1 MRPLSGLDASFLYLE
16 SNRTPMHIGGVYLI
30 DSDGSAEDFDYTRFH
45 AHIRA
50 RLKRSMIF
58 RERLAEVPL
67 HLAHPYWIND
77 PEFVLDFHL
86 PRVSLPSP
94 GGYAELMSLASR
106 LFAMPLNR
114 DRPLWQM
121 TFVEGVDG
129 IPGMGRGSVAVI
141 ARVHHAMIDG
151 VSGAELMGALL
162 DVEPHPKPDDSSDQW
177 RAERMPSAAEMVGR
191 AYLRLGSKAWHLG
204 RFASEVVVG
213 LGRAYGIRKVAQ
225 INPPTLPLTAP
236 RSLFN
241 RAVTSRRC
249 FWGQNLDFS
258 RIHALRTSLRAADL
272 NMNQLT
278 INDVVLSICSGGL
291 RRYLQQRQALPS
303 EPLVAM
309 VPMSVRTNAQKSSM
323 GNQVSAMLVNLET
336 TSDNPLDRMQRIHQH
351 ARSSK
356 VYSAALPAGEIAEF
370 IPSETA
376 ALAARL
382 YTRTRL
388 GERHKPFFNL
398 VITNVP
404 GPQVPLYL
412 AGGRVVEHIGTAPLM
427 DGLGLMLVIF
437 SYAGSLNIGI
447 TSCPEI
453 VPAPEHLASCFEEAL
468 IELETHASAHMAQL
482 QLSQPPATDTTN
494 PKASAEQGRQS
505 VNRLSE
511 STRLLRQVLA
521 ELDEQLTDQD
531 H

>member
-30 DSDGSAEDFDYTRFH
+30 DSSESAENFDYQRFH
-45 AHIRA
+45 AHIRS

-67 HLAHPYWIND
+67 NLSHPYWIND
-77 PEFVLDFHL
+77 PEFALDFHL
-86 PRVSLPSP
+86 PRSALPRP
-94 GGYAELMSLASR
+94 GGYAELMALASR

-129 IPGMGRGSVAVI
+129 IPGLSPGSVAVI
-141 ARVHHAMIDG
+141 ARVHHAVIDG

-162 DVEPHPKPDDSSDQW
+162 DVDPHPAPDAGPDHW
-177 RAERMPSAAEMVGR
+177 RPERMPSAAEMVGR
-191 AYLRLGSKAWHLG
+191 AYLKLGSKAWHLG
-204 RFASEVVVG
+204 RFASEAVVG
-213 LGRAYGIRKVAQ
+213 LGRAYGIRKVTQ

-249 FWGQNLDFS
+249 FWGQNIEFS
-258 RIHALRTSLRAADL
+258 RIHALRTSLREADPNL
-272 NMNQLT
+272 SQLT

-291 RRYLQQRQALPS
+291 RRYLNHRDALPRQ
-303 EPLVAM
+303 PLVAM
-309 VPMSVRTNAQKSSM
+309 APMSVRSTAHKRSM

-336 TSDNPLDRMQRIHQH
+336 CCPDPLERLQKIHHH

-388 GERHKPFFNL
+388 GERHRPFFNL

-404 GPQVPLYL
+404 GPQMPLYL
-412 AGGRVVEHIGTAPLM
+412 AGGRVVEHIGTAPLI

-453 VPAPEHLASCFEEAL
+453 VPDPDVLARCFEASLEDLEA
-468 IELETHASAHMAQL
+468 HVSAHLAQL
-482 QLSQPPATDTTN
+482 QRHRPADGQADGSTGSVEAGRRSLGRLTD
-494 PKASAEQGRQS
+494 
-505 VNRLSE
+505 
-511 STRLLRQVLA
+511 STRTLKQVLA
-521 ELDEQLTDQD
+521 DLDATLKEQD